1 MPEGTVTASN
11 AIARTDVRIKGSFEC
26 GKDEPGERKAYSI
39 DRTHPAVRDHAAGR
53 KPACYFFAAA
63 FFSFASF
70 AASAFSIFGVSCSRP
85 TTEPSIAFTFTSS
98 IPVLPGTVMSKE

>member
-1 MPEGTVTASN
+1 MRKGATMESR
-11 AIARTDVRIKGSFEC
+11 AIARTNVRINGSFEC

-39 DRTHPAVRDHAAGR
+39 DRTHPAVRDHAARR
-53 KPACYFFAAA
+53 KPACYFFA

-98 IPVLPGTVMSKE
+98 IPVLPGTVMSNE

>member
-1 MPEGTVTASN
+1 MPEGTTTASN
-11 AIARTDVRIKGSFEC
+11 AIARTNVRINGSFEC

-39 DRTHPAVRDHAAGR
+39 DRTHPAVRDHAARR
-53 KPACYFFAAA
+53 KPACYFFA

-98 IPVLPGTVMSKE
+98 IPVLPGTVMSNE